1 MIFFFLLILSNCVYR
16 FCCFDLFFNYKNFA
30 FEIIG
35 DKQCVSQILNRGF
48 RRIDLVNGNNK
59 ESSCKMCFFCRNP
72 RVAIWS
78 TKLLQILHSF
88 NINFT
93 RSKTWKTVH
102 RFKIFV
108 LIFPWFAGKFTEFQI
123 SIFLIISD
131 FQHHCDKIRKLSSFL
146 SFLSLY
152 SLHLKIRKIYITIHR
167 KLSFSTAFYQPLA
180 RITLD
185 VSL

>member
-1 MIFFFLLILSNCVYR
+1 MREHNTDTLKKEGGELCSCFYLERFQVRSRIIENIIFKEDEFWVINFFGK
-16 FCCFDLFFNYKNFA
+16 FDLFFFYLVDLYIKILLFRFVFQLQKLCFWNYR
-30 FEIIG
+30 

-93 RSKTWKTVH
+93 RSKTWKTVP
-102 RFKIFV
+102 F
-108 LIFPWFAGKFTEFQI
+108 
-123 SIFLIISD
+123 
-131 FQHHCDKIRKLSSFL
+131 
-146 SFLSLY
+146 
-152 SLHLKIRKIYITIHR
+152 
-167 KLSFSTAFYQPLA
+167 
-180 RITLD
+180 
-185 VSL
+185 

>member
-1 MIFFFLLILSNCVYR
+1 MTWHERFKIKSKIIVKNIIIYKEEEFWRINFFGKFYLFFFYLIESYIYR

-35 DKQCVSQILNRGF
+35 NKQCVSQILNRGF

-93 RSKTWKTVH
+93 RSKTWKTVP
-102 RFKIFV
+102 F
-108 LIFPWFAGKFTEFQI
+108 
-123 SIFLIISD
+123 
-131 FQHHCDKIRKLSSFL
+131 
-146 SFLSLY
+146 
-152 SLHLKIRKIYITIHR
+152 
-167 KLSFSTAFYQPLA
+167 
-180 RITLD
+180 
-185 VSL
+185 